1 VYTKYHMD
9 EVKVFYQKE
18 DLWDIAH
25 QIYGTEDVGMDPS
38 YYVFNLPDTE
48 EGAEFIN
55 MVPFT
60 PKSKQNMTAIMM
72 GRNDG
77 DNYGQ
82 LIVYTMPK
90 NKTIYGPMQIE
101 AQIDQNTEISKEFS
115 LWKQSGSTYKRGD
128 LFVIPIGTSLLYV
141 EPVYLEAT
149 NQAIPEVKRVIVAYQ
164 DKIAYEPTLGE
175 ALLSLFGGNAGDA
188 GNKIDSL
195 DGGEGDRSD
204 DVKSLIKKAQ
214 NAYDKAIEC
223 QKNGDW
229 EGYGKYIKQL
239 ESYLTKLAS
248 ESGSN
253 GSEAAADTA
262 AADTAAPAADAAS
275 DDAA

>member
-1 VYTKYHMD
+1 
-9 EVKVFYQKE
+9 
-18 DLWDIAH
+18 
-25 QIYGTEDVGMDPS
+25 
-38 YYVFNLPDTE
+38 
-48 EGAEFIN
+48 
-55 MVPFT
+55 
-60 PKSKQNMTAIMM
+60 
-72 GRNDG
+72 
-77 DNYGQ
+77 
-82 LIVYTMPK
+82 MPK

-164 DKIAYEPTLGE
+164 DKIAYEPTLSE
-175 ALLSLFGGNAGDA
+175 ALLSLFGGDAGDSSKNVD
-188 GNKIDSL
+188 GL
-195 DGGEGDRSD
+195 DGGDSND
-204 DVKSLIKKAQ
+204 DVAALIKKAQ

-239 ESYLTKLAS
+239 ENYLTKLVN
-248 ESGSN
+248 ESGT
-253 GSEAAADTA
+253 SEPAAAPAEDTA
-262 AADTAAPAADAAS
+262 AETAAETADEAA
-275 DDAA
+275 